1 MRVVVAG
8 ATGALGTALV
18 PKLLDAGHEVVGL
31 TRSESGARRLRR
43 AGAEGVIADL
53 LDGPG
58 LLEALQGYRADA
70 VVHQAT
76 ALTRTPMMHRHLY
89 PTNELRDRGTTHLL
103 RAAAL
108 VGARRFVTQSFF
120 LGYGYRD
127 HGDTPVVESAPF
139 AQPAPG
145 AFGRHMTAMRAN
157 EEQVFGT
164 PGIEGISLRYALFYG
179 PDASTRMMLDLARQ
193 RRLPVT
199 APTGVTSLIHLDD
212 AAAATVAAL
221 ERGRAGQAYNIADD
235 HPVPFDEYIRAL
247 ATAAGAPAPLRVP
260 AWVLRATPY
269 MYALMVGTRIRL
281 SNAKAKAELGWTPRY
296 PSCRDGLAALV
307 DHTATT

>member
-1 MRVVVAG
+1 MKVIVAG

-18 PKLLDAGHEVVGL
+18 PKLLDAGHDVVGL
-31 TRSESGARRLRR
+31 TRSESGARRLRD
-43 AGAEGVIADL
+43 AGAASVQADL

-58 LLEALQGYRADA
+58 LLAALGGCRADA
-70 VVHQAT
+70 VIHQAT
-76 ALTRTPMMHRHLY
+76 ALTRTPMLHRHLY
-89 PTNELRDRGTTHLL
+89 PTNELRDRGTAHLL

-145 AFGRHMTAMRAN
+145 AFDRHMRSMRSN
-157 EEQVFGT
+157 EDQVFGT
-164 PGIEGISLRYALFYG
+164 PGIEGISLRYGLFYG
-179 PDASTRMMLDLARQ
+179 ADTSTRTMLDLVRK

-199 APTGVTSLIHLDD
+199 APSGVTSPVHLDD

-235 HPVPFDEYIRAL
+235 DPTSFDEYVRTL
-247 ATAAGAPAPLRVP
+247 AAVAGAPAPRRVP
-260 AWVLRATPY
+260 SWALRAMPY
-269 MYALMVGTRIRL
+269 MHALMVGTRIRL
-281 SNAKAKAELGWTPRY
+281 SNAKAKAELGWAPRY
-296 PSCRDGLAALV
+296 PSCHDGLAAV
-307 DHTATT
+307 VHAAAR